1 MATEQQDT
9 TEKPDAAE
17 SSESNDSEAGSGG
30 QLTEKPEVTDEHKE
44 KAKEM
49 AKAYEDDRP
58 TIGLPGTSNTVSG
71 QAVVEWVD
79 EDGSPKFGDVEEGE
93 GIKREDVMGVREKA
107 MGEDDRD

>member
-9 TEKPDAAE
+9 SQEPETYET
-17 SSESNDSEAGSGG
+17 G
-30 QLTEKPEVTDEHKE
+30 QLAEKPEVTEEHEE

-49 AKAYEDDRP
+49 AKAYQDDRP

-71 QAVVEWVD
+71 QAVNEWVD
-79 EDGSPKFGDVEEGE
+79 DDGSPKFGDVEDGG

-107 MGEDDRD
+107 MGEDDE